1 MDLWIRSQD
10 KRALCKVGD
19 LEVEKIN
26 KATCWDIR
34 NDKICFGSYETEER
48 ALEILDDMQNWLE
61 TRGTDVPQ
69 MVYDM
74 PEE

>member
-10 KRALCKVGD
+10 KRILSKVGE

-26 KATCWDIR
+26 KATCWSIC
-34 NDKICFGSYETEER
+34 NDENCFGSYETEER
-48 ALEILDDMQNWLE
+48 ALEILDDIQNLFE
-61 TRGTDVPQ
+61 TRGTDVPH
-69 MVYDM
+69 MVYNM